1 MESWSLPKYREDIS
15 ATGTLVVLS
24 VSVAFFKTRREHHER
39 KKVRRP
45 KS

>member
-1 MESWSLPKYREDIS
+1 MESWSLSKYREDIS
-15 ATGTLVVLS
+15 ATLVVLS
-24 VSVAFFKTRREHHER
+24 VSVAFFKIRREHHER